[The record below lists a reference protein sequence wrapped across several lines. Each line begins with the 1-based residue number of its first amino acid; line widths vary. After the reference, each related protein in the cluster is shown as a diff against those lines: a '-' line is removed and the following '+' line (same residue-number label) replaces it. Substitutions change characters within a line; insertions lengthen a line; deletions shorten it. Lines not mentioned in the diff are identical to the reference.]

1 MLKTHTHISL
11 EKDKNNLFEKVPN
24 AHLAIRVSVARV
36 TGKDVKIVFKK
47 FFFFNCLSLPFKVVL
62 KLQES

>member
-11 EKDKNNLFEKVPN
+11 EKDKKNLFEKVLT
-24 AHLAIRVSVARV
+24 AHLANRVSVARV
-36 TGKDVKIVFKK
+36 TGKDVKIVFKII
-47 FFFFNCLSLPFKVVL
+47 FFNCLSLPPKVVL